1 MTSRIVN
8 IKEQKVVVYQAKDMI
23 HAMIVGG
30 HLEQGGIPVTF
41 GYDPAFE
48 SQVGIDHVQVCVP
61 VELQEQAV
69 NLLTPQPAR
78 GELICRN

>member
-1 MTSRIVN
+1 MTSRIEYTE
-8 IKEQKVVVYQAKDMI
+8 EQKAVVYQAKDMI

-41 GYDPAFE
+41 SYEPAFE

-61 VELQEQAV
+61 AALREQAV
-69 NLLTPQPAR
+69 NLLTPQPSR
-78 GELICRN
+78 GEFICRN